1 MLYNSSKPLVP
12 SRVHN
17 RKLANTAF
25 KLTTMSSTHEQEGN
39 KHKKLRTACDICHQA
54 KMKCSGGTPCNG
66 CRDSGYDCFYSVS
79 NRIGRPKGTKNKRT
93 LERMNRNQKDNPVS
107 DDVSDAS
114 RYASGPCQD
123 FSAPTSPIGFDFNM
137 STSPSVM
144 PTSIESASIDAILG
158 SASTTV
164 PGYSDYNAFDSWAD
178 DVNLWADPSN
188 FGGVPLLEVS
198 CRCDPTLMF
207 ICSDGIK

>member
-1 MLYNSSKPLVP
+1 MLYTSPRSSAKC
-12 SRVHN
+12 RVHD
-17 RKLANTAF
+17 RKLPNTAF
-25 KLTTMSSTHEQEGN
+25 KLTTMSSTQDHEGN

-93 LERMNRNQKDNPVS
+93 LERMSRNQQDNPVP

-114 RYASGPCQD
+114 RYASGPRQD
-123 FSAPTSPIGFDFNM
+123 FSAPTSPIGFDFTM

-158 SASTTV
+158 SASTTI
-164 PGYSDYNAFDSWAD
+164 PDYSDYNTFDTWAD

-198 CRCDPTLMF
+198 SRCDPMLNF
-207 ICSDGIK
+207 ILSDGTN